1 MAFAASIAGSV
12 ARALVAAAI
21 ALAANG
27 CDGATAAKDA
37 RPGAVRIA
45 SLSPALT
52 ATAAEL
58 GAGAS
63 IIGRTPWCT
72 GVDPSVPVVGSLTD
86 CDLERLVSLRPG
98 LVLVQAHEPSAD
110 LVQVAR
116 SRGIDLRCWHL
127 DTVADVQA
135 MVTDLGRELERRGI
149 AGAQAAADAIVAGHL
164 QAVREPIAEHGA
176 TLLLFSTDPP
186 MAFGSGTYPDGLWR
200 AMSGT
205 NAVDAPGYPQLAAE
219 DIVRLKPA
227 RTIVVG
233 RGPVPEW
240 IHRATQGAVV
250 TVDAPWLLEPG
261 TRMLREGPS
270 TLRDAAAAAGT
281 AGERVP

>member
-21 ALAANG
+21 ALAAVG
-27 CDGATAAKDA
+27 CDGATPAKDV

-58 GAGAS
+58 GAGAL
-63 IIGRTPWCT
+63 IVGRTPWCT
-72 GVDPSVPVVGSLTD
+72 GVDPTVPVVGSLSD

-98 LVLVQAHEPSAD
+98 LVLVQAHEPTVD
-110 LVQVAR
+110 LVRVAR

-127 DTVADVQA
+127 DTVADVRS
-135 MVTDLGRELERRGI
+135 MVADLGHELERRGVP
-149 AGAQAAADAIVAGHL
+149 GAQAVADTILAGHL
-164 QAVREPIAEHGA
+164 QAVRAPIAELGA

-200 AMSGT
+200 AMGGT
-205 NAVDAPGYPQLAAE
+205 NAVDVPGYPQLAAE
-219 DIVRLKPA
+219 DVVRLKPA
-227 RTIVVG
+227 RTVVVG
-233 RGPVPEW
+233 RGPIPEW
-240 IHRATQGAVV
+240 LRRATHGPVV
-250 TVDAPWLLEPG
+250 TIDAPWLLEPG
-261 TRMLREGPS
+261 ARMLRDGPPA
-270 TLRDAAAAAGT
+270 LRAAATSAGS
-281 AGERVP
+281 AGEPSP